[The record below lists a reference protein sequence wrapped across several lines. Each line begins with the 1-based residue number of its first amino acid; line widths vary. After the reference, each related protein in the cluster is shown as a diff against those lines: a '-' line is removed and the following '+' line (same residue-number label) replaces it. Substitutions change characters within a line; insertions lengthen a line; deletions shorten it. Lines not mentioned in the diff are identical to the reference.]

1 MKLDSKQMHIVS
13 QLFMAAG
20 KAGHPFDLAR
30 FIKEP
35 GYSSETMAKLSLHA
49 GAKGDDALQSLA
61 AQTMDMLSS
70 INIPEPAREPATQ
83 PSTASAPTPTPSA
96 PAQAESAAGDASQ
109 KYVGRLR

>member
-30 FIKEP
+30 FTKEP
-35 GYSSETMAKLSLHA
+35 SYASETMAKLSLHA
-49 GAKGDDALQSLA
+49 DAQRNDALQSLTVVA
-61 AQTMDMLSS
+61 MDLLSS
-70 INIPEPAREPATQ
+70 VTMPAT
-83 PSTASAPTPTPSA
+83 AAPTPSFSSSPIAAIPAASPA
-96 PAQAESAAGDASQ
+96 PPPATSDADQ

>member
-61 AQTMDMLSS
+61 ATTMDVLSAV
-70 INIPEPAREPATQ
+70 NIPEPARESAVRPRTAPA
-83 PSTASAPTPTPSA
+83 PSA
-96 PAQAESAAGDASQ
+96 PSPAEAASGDASQ
-109 KYVGRLR
+109 KYIGRLR